1 VVPRTG
7 RIDPVDKRKWIDQSQ
22 PQTLQAATMLCYLN
36 AVLAVVYFLAFGVG
50 LSLVLV
56 LMGGAAYGIANEWRW
71 AYWGA
76 VVLAGI
82 YLVSQIAYFRVGTI
96 LNLLFALVLVALLLH
111 RQSRAYQKIWF
122 H

>member
-1 VVPRTG
+1 
-7 RIDPVDKRKWIDQSQ
+7 VDKRKWIDQSQ

>member
-1 VVPRTG
+1 MEN
-7 RIDPVDKRKWIDQSQ
+7 RKWIDQGQ

-56 LMGGAAYGIANEWRW
+56 LLGGAAYGIANEWRW

-76 VVLAGI
+76 VVLSGL
-82 YLVSQIAYFRVGTI
+82 YLISQLVFFRFGSI
-96 LNLLFALVLVALLLH
+96 LNLLFAVVLFALLVH
-111 RQSRAYQKIWF
+111 PQSRQYQKIWF

>member
-1 VVPRTG
+1 VEN
-7 RIDPVDKRKWIDQSQ
+7 RKWIDQSQ

-56 LMGGAAYGIANEWRW
+56 LMAGAAYGIANEWRW
-71 AYWGA
+71 TYWGA
-76 VVLAGI
+76 VVLSAI
-82 YLVSQIAYFRVGTI
+82 YLLSQIAYFRVGTI
-96 LNLLFALVLVALLLH
+96 LNLLFAVVLFALLVH
-111 RQSRAYQKIWF
+111 PQSRAYEKIWF